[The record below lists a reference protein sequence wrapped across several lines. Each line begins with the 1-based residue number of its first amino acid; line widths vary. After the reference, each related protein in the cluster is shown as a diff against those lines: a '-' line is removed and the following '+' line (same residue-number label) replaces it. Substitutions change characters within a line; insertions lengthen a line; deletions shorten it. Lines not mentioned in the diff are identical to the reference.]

1 MLSEIYEQELL
12 VMEDALQK
20 IDLSAHPPLDR
31 LKAALMVIRKSLSL
45 LSKHYAEHTP
55 GTKQEEISYCKIV
68 LPKIYCWYIFHQEWY
83 AMIAAV
89 PVTTAENVKTF
100 WLDELR
106 VMSRFPAKYPLH
118 YGYYKLSGTDLDEL
132 FFIKHQEPQSAL
144 TPEVP
149 EYDAIFPTPCGYL
162 FAKFRAYEMLTNAII
177 SEIGEKPQITHSQNT
192 VRKRKREIRWT
203 GDSINLAE
211 IAFGI
216 HDTGQINDGTAT
228 LAEIF
233 EWMEEVLHIKLGRPT
248 RRFDSIEARKN
259 ISPTDFLDRMKR
271 EINARIDQKY
281 TYDPEAE
288 QEKLARKERRAKTA
302 AKAKALKQGKEN
314 NAGL

>member
-1 MLSEIYEQELL
+1 MDE
-12 VMEDALQK
+12 ALQK
-20 IDLSAHPPLDR
+20 IDLAAPTPLER
-31 LKAALMVIRKSLSL
+31 LKAAMMVIRKSLGN
-45 LSKHYAEHTP
+45 LSKHHADNPP
-55 GTKQEEISYCKIV
+55 GTKQEEISYCKTL

-83 AMIAAV
+83 AMISAV
-89 PVTTAENVKTF
+89 PVTTTENVKAF

-118 YGYYKLSGTDLDEL
+118 YGYYKLSGSDLDEL
-132 FFIKHQEPQSAL
+132 FFIKHQEAQSTL
-144 TPEVP
+144 MPEVP

-177 SEIGEKPQITHSQNT
+177 SEMAEKPQTPHTHPPA
-192 VRKRKREIRWT
+192 RKRKSAMRWT

-233 EWMEEVLHIKLGRPT
+233 EWMEESLQIKIGRPT
-248 RRFDSIEARKN
+248 RRFDEIEARKK

-271 EINARIDQKY
+271 EINLRIDRKNS
-281 TYDPEAE
+281 YDPEAE
-288 QEKLARKERRAKTA
+288 EERRQRKEKRAQRA
-302 AKAKALKQGKEN
+302 AKARASNSN
-314 NAGL
+314 NNTTDN

>member
-1 MLSEIYEQELL
+1 MLFEIYEQELL
-12 VMEDALQK
+12 VMEEALQK
-20 IDLSAHPPLDR
+20 IDLAAHTPLDR
-31 LKAALMVIRKSLSL
+31 LKAALTVIRKSLSL
-45 LSKHYAEHTP
+45 LSKHYAEHPP
-55 GTKQEEISYCKIV
+55 GTKQEEISYCKTL

-83 AMIAAV
+83 AMVAAV
-89 PVTTAENVKTF
+89 PVTTAENVKAF

-106 VMSRFPAKYPLH
+106 VMSRFPAKHPLH

-132 FFIKHQEPQSAL
+132 FFIKHPGVQRAL
-144 TPEVP
+144 TPEVL

-177 SEIGEKPQITHSQNT
+177 SELSEKPQIEHSPAP
-192 VRKRKREIRWT
+192 VRKRKRDIRWT

-233 EWMEEVLHIKLGRPT
+233 EWMEESLQIKIGRPT
-248 RRFDSIEARKN
+248 RRFDEIEARKK
-259 ISPTDFLDRMKR
+259 ISPTYFLDRMKR
-271 EINARIDQKY
+271 EINLRIDRKNS
-281 TYDPEAE
+281 YDPEAE
-288 QEKLARKERRAKTA
+288 EEKRKRKEKRAQRA
-302 AKAKALKQGKEN
+302 AKARASN
-314 NAGL
+314 NSKNADY